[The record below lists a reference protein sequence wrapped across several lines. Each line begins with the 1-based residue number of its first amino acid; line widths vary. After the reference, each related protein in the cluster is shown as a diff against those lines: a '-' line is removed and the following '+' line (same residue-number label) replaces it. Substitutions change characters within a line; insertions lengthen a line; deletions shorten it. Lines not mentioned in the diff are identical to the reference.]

1 MVRLFI
7 IIDYLT
13 VHRTGGALSCY
24 ISNCS
29 SPPEKSNKKNPN
41 LLRSGLSW

>member
-13 VHRTGGALSCY
+13 IHRTGGALSCY
-24 ISNCS
+24 IFNCS
-29 SPPEKSNKKNPN
+29 SHPANSNKKAPTY
-41 LLRSGLSW
+41 